1 VHLTRHNAKLQTVGR
16 KFWGQCHCQSLYSYF
31 DRNATHDLTPT
42 KQENRKLKKEFTTL
56 NFHKMKLNVM
66 FIIAAV
72 YGFVT
77 GLPSILAPEAMA
89 SMGGLQ
95 LPSGMLMGLRFL
107 GVAELGL
114 GLIAW
119 LVRNSEASKTRDGVV
134 LGFTIYFALHSI
146 TSLYGQFTDTSMS
159 MHWVMAT
166 LQGLIALGFFLA
178 GRTNM
183 AKSNT

>member
-1 VHLTRHNAKLQTVGR
+1 
-16 KFWGQCHCQSLYSYF
+16 
-31 DRNATHDLTPT
+31 
-42 KQENRKLKKEFTTL
+42 
-56 NFHKMKLNVM
+56 MKLNVM

-89 SMGGLQ
+89 SIAGLE
-95 LPSGMLMGLRFL
+95 LPSSMLMVFRFL

-119 LVRNSEASKTRDGVV
+119 LVRNAEASKTRDGVV
-134 LGFTIYFALHSI
+134 LGFTIYFALHAL
-146 TSLYGQFTDTSMS
+146 TSLYGQFTDTSVS

-166 LQGLIALGFFLA
+166 LQGLIALGFFMA
-178 GRTNM
+178 GRANM
-183 AKSNT
+183 TKSAT